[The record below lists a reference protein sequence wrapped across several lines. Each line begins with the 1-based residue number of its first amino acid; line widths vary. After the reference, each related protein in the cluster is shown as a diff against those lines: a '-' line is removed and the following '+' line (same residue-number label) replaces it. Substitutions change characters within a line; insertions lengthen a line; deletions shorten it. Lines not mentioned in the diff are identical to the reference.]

1 MHYKHLDWAAV
12 ELRKIVSVT
21 PSSSWES
28 ATSTPDVEAMLLL
41 AGSQYA
47 MLYVFSR
54 DIFHKYSTVIDYF
67 VVS

>member
-1 MHYKHLDWAAV
+1 M
-12 ELRKIVSVT
+12 SVT

-41 AGSQYA
+41 AGSQYTL
-47 MLYVFSR
+47 LYVFSR